1 MSDTPAHSS
10 TNEGLKAV
18 FLDWLGAPFRPDLA
32 FPKLSADMVER
43 LRSYGHEEAFSDDV
57 CLYSHGDRNI
67 DLFVVLDGGVDISL
81 PEEHGDAKI
90 YNQIRAFNFTGEL
103 NLLNSQAAVVEA
115 RTVEPTLTLRIPR
128 ARFREL
134 MRAEGDIANILVQA
148 CIWPR
153 LRIVQAAKSGV
164 VLKGRGDDPQ
174 MMRLRRFFSRNI
186 YPHRVVDL
194 SEPNASEKLEPG
206 ISHPIVLLPD

>member
-1 MSDTPAHSS
+1 MSEHDHAAT

-43 LRSYGHEEAFSDDV
+43 LRSSGHEETFPVDTR
-57 CLYSHGDRNI
+57 LYSPGDRNI

-103 NLLNSQAAVVEA
+103 NLLNSQGAVVEA
-115 RTVEPTLTLRIPR
+115 RTVDPTWTLRIPR

-148 CIWPR
+148 CIWRR

-164 VLKGRGDDPQ
+164 VLKGRGDDPKMIQ
-174 MMRLRRFFSRNI
+174 LRRFLLRNI
-186 YPHRVVDL
+186 YPHRVVDI
-194 SEPNASEKLEPG
+194 SETGASETLEPG
-206 ISHPIVLLPD
+206 MSYPIVVLP